1 MASLPSNTF
10 MFNYNAR
17 FYDPATYTFA
27 KTKGQLFDEDLV
39 LNTAPNSYT
48 EDSVVITN
56 GAYMGKTYSSNAD
69 NPFNRSSSLG
79 NSFTFIYKTSG
90 FIAYSNNLFANRNS
104 NYNYMVR
111 DNMFHTSSSGFL
123 SLTPPND
130 PQICVIRI
138 NSNGTSE
145 RKFVDE
151 SGNTLAITTASTV
164 SWGSI
169 NDGVAFF
176 AGYANGGEYF
186 NATFYWMYCS
196 LETLTDEEVLKV
208 IQWNENPS
216 SFSISTVSETVTA
229 NGSSFN
235 VDIESENPWTASTQ
249 SDWITLSSTTG
260 STDATIT
267 VTVAYNQ
274 FATRTGTVTFT
285 DGEDTLTLTVT
296 QQENN
301 LIPIMKLYKNGRRIN

>member
-17 FYDPATYTFA
+17 FYDPATYTFP

-79 NSFTFIYKTSG
+79 NSITFISKTSG
-90 FIAYSNNLFANRNS
+90 FTGNMTNIFANRNS
-104 NYNYMVR
+104 NYNYMIR
-111 DNMFHTSSSGFL
+111 GNIFHTSSATY
-123 SLTPPND
+123 LTLNPPAN
-130 PQICVIRI
+130 PQICVTRI
-138 NSNGTSE
+138 NSNGTAE

-151 SGNTLAITTASTV
+151 NGNTLAVTTASTV

-169 NDGVAFF
+169 NNGVAFF
-176 AGYANGGEYF
+176 AGYAYGGEHF

-216 SFSISTVSETVTA
+216 SFSISTDSETVTA

-260 STDATIT
+260 LTDATIT

-285 DGEDTLTLTVT
+285 DGENTLTLTVI
-296 QQENN
+296 QQENT
-301 LIPIMKLYKNGRRIN
+301 LIPIMKIYRNGRRIN